1 MKLIKRRFDHLSRKE
16 AISILNEL
24 EGPLFEIILSCGSS
38 DVASGDVLMEVF
50 LDLETN
56 PKLRALFPSGDELD
70 SWERFRLER
79 GDDPKAIGEFV
90 YGSQANPWR

>member
-16 AISILNEL
+16 AIAILNEL

-38 DVASGDVLMEVF
+38 DGASGDVLSWVLMG
-50 LDLETN
+50 LETN
-56 PKLRALFPSGDELD
+56 PKLRPIFPSGDELD
-70 SWERFRLER
+70 SWERFRRER

-90 YGSQANPWR
+90 YGARANPWH